1 MKIPI
6 ILTTLMLMANSLSL
20 PALADSS
27 AVTTVIPNQAHEEF
41 IFDLIDPVTN
51 KITFRFKDDENI
63 MFSRLVLASYDFEKY
78 TIPEVDANLGKLG
91 VVTGNNIPYWA
102 SDSFIRYGTMDDGG
116 YVEEID
122 LNNFY
127 GLRLHY
133 NLPGRLY
140 YAVEII
146 EGGLNGYW
154 VRGVIDYHDCVY
166 NSTANPALS
175 AVCVGEYNNDLSKV
189 VYKRRDNT
197 IFDGEVTTSW
207 SSAWEKELKMRLTNL
222 ENEIKEWDGAEDYKI
237 QTLERLD
244 NLANVATDADHADEI
259 LAQIDC
265 LKDKLENPIE
275 PDKEEE
281 RPSTPDPDISTDP
294 DTDTDTDTNTDSNV
308 GPDHNTGSGSDFDQK
323 PSQPGS
329 TDSETSN
336 PSTAQ
341 PDSVAPST
349 DNAGAN
355 QSDAPT
361 KPTTSNGFSGTTT
374 PPIISSSA
382 SPDSQIAGNQSL
394 KSENDHKLESS
405 SATLSNPA
413 PELPSLHG
421 EKDNKWWAWVTVFLV
436 VSLSGGTLWW
446 VKRAFGKSHLK

>member
-41 IFDLIDPVTN
+41 IFDLIDPVAN
-51 KITFRFKDDENI
+51 KINFRFKDDENI

-102 SDSFIRYGTMDDGG
+102 NDSFIRYGTMDDGG

-154 VRGVIDYHDCVY
+154 VRGVIDYHDCAY

-222 ENEIKEWDGAEDYKI
+222 EDEIKEWDGAEDYKV

-349 DNAGAN
+349 DNSGAN

-361 KPTTSNGFSGTTT
+361 KPTTSNGSSGTTT

-405 SATLSNPA
+405 SATLSNPT

-436 VSLSGGTLWW
+436 VSLSCGTLWW

>member
-1 MKIPI
+1 M
-6 ILTTLMLMANSLSL
+6 
-20 PALADSS
+20 
-27 AVTTVIPNQAHEEF
+27 
-41 IFDLIDPVTN
+41 
-51 KITFRFKDDENI
+51 
-63 MFSRLVLASYDFEKY
+63 
-78 TIPEVDANLGKLG
+78 
-91 VVTGNNIPYWA
+91 
-102 SDSFIRYGTMDDGG
+102 
-116 YVEEID
+116 
-122 LNNFY
+122 
-127 GLRLHY
+127 
-133 NLPGRLY
+133 
-140 YAVEII
+140 
-146 EGGLNGYW
+146 
-154 VRGVIDYHDCVY
+154 
-166 NSTANPALS
+166 
-175 AVCVGEYNNDLSKV
+175 NDLSKV
-189 VYKRRDNT
+189 VYNRRDNT

-207 SSAWEKELKMRLTNL
+207 STAWEKELKMRLTNL
-222 ENEIKEWDGAEDYKI
+222 ENEIKEWDGAEDYKV